1 MLPSLEPGDDMRDD
15 LQDFPVSSLFRGI
28 EGPRSPE
35 RNAAQDLANA
45 KNGLRIL
52 GYTYRETYPEEQGE
66 YHDSASDRARSAPPP
81 SKPARW
87 FGGIPIETGKDKS

>member
-1 MLPSLEPGDDMRDD
+1 MKDD

-28 EGPRSPE
+28 EGPRSPDQ

-52 GYTYRETYPEEQGE
+52 GFVLYEKYPEPTEPT
-66 YHDSASDRARSAPPP
+66 SDRPTSAPPVFSKP
-81 SKPARW
+81 NKPARW
-87 FGGIPIETGKDKS
+87 LGGVPVETD

>member
-1 MLPSLEPGDDMRDD
+1 MRDD

-28 EGPRSPE
+28 EGPRSPDQ

-52 GYTYRETYPEEQGE
+52 GYTYRERYPEEEAEGRGE
-66 YHDSASDRARSAPPP
+66 YRDSASDRARPTPPP

-87 FGGIPIETGKDKS
+87 FGGIPIETGDKS

>member
-1 MLPSLEPGDDMRDD
+1 MRDD

-45 KNGLRIL
+45 KKGLRIL
-52 GYTYRETYPEEQGE
+52 GFVLYEKYPEPTF
-66 YHDSASDRARSAPPP
+66 SKPN
-81 SKPARW
+81 KPARW
-87 FGGIPIETGKDKS
+87 LGGVPVETD